1 MRKSLVVSA
10 LLSLALLLAACTAS
24 TTFDPQESGIFIR
37 RDRHVIGAEI
47 ESFDNSSFETPR
59 YSDTEL
65 IAFVEDSVREYNEE
79 TADLPYVR
87 AAELEEAMKDAK
99 DDEDEEQVLP
109 VAIERIDVVDSVA
122 TLLLDYADCTHYLA
136 FNGTS
141 EAVAIQNLIVG
152 TVKNGNDS
160 GLTYSN
166 MVNAEDGTDAMAV
179 DIMDNE
185 KYMLVAVEG
194 STLVTCE
201 GEIRY
206 MTKGMEKID
215 AFTVRTVP
223 GETNYIVFK

>member
-1 MRKSLVVSA
+1 MKRLQ
-10 LLSLALLLAACTAS
+10 LLSLILIPVLFLCGCTKS
-24 TTFDPQESGIFIR
+24 TSYEPTESGIFIR

-65 IAFVEDSVREYNEE
+65 ISFVEDSVRNYNEE
-79 TADLPYVR
+79 SANLPYVR
-87 AAELEEAMKDAK
+87 AEELENIKS
-99 DDEDEEQVLP
+99 EEELVLP
-109 VAIERIDVVDSVA
+109 VSIQMINVADNVA
-122 TLLLDYADCTHYLA
+122 TLLLDYQDSTHYLA

-160 GLTYSN
+160 NLTYSN
-166 MVNAEDGTDAMAV
+166 MVNAEDGTDAMAA
-179 DIMDNE
+179 DIMDHE

-194 STLVTCE
+194 DTLVTCE
-201 GEIRY
+201 GQIMY
-206 MTKGMEKID
+206 LTKGMELKD
-215 AFTVRTVP
+215 EFTVRTVP

>member
-1 MRKSLVVSA
+1 MKKSLFVSA
-10 LLSLALLLAACTAS
+10 ILALVLFACACTVS

-65 IAFVEDSVREYNEE
+65 ISFVEDSVRTYNEE
-79 TADLPYVR
+79 TANLSYVR
-87 AAELEEAMKDAK
+87 AEELAEATKDKK
-99 DDEDEEQVLP
+99 DSDEEVVLP
-109 VAIERIDVVDSVA
+109 VAIERVEVADNVA
-122 TLLLDYADCTHYLA
+122 TLLLDYADSTHYLA

-141 EAVAIQNLIVG
+141 EAVDIQNLIVG

-166 MVNAEDGTDAMAV
+166 MVKAEDGTDAMAV

-194 STLVTCE
+194 RTVVTCE
-201 GEIRY
+201 GKIFY
-206 MTKGMEKID
+206 MTKGMELID
-215 AFTVRTVP
+215 EFTVRTVP